1 MAELI
6 YNIKNIFSDDIDGCL
21 LDYEAKNF
29 HIASY
34 QRGYKWGSD
43 ENGAVTIL
51 LNDLHDAYTKTV
63 TSKKEFDYY
72 LQYITLKKVDKTN
85 YLEVIDGQQRLTTLS
100 IMISVLSFLLKKE
113 NITKNRLDYA
123 VRSNFFEQYIYN
135 PEKLELL
142 LQCEWNREDGLV
154 IEDSTFNNQDTYY
167 LFGALKNCFAY
178 FKDFEETK
186 LQQFYNFFCNRVQII
201 VNVVEHVSSEKVFS
215 NLNSNKIPLT
225 EAELIKA
232 LFITKYARIAESD
245 RTKSFREI
253 QEQRLILGRRWDEIE
268 NWVNDKEIRMFY
280 FSSFNDSMF
289 GFLSLVAKNIK
300 DISFKEDTSHHEL
313 FNFFN
318 QQDIQKIQEEL
329 YNTFWILKDWFKET
343 TVYNR
348 LGYLFFHKGSKID
361 ILDFVKSFKY
371 DSKEN
376 FNNELLKKVIQHIP
390 EGTDYNYE
398 SNPTEVHQILLAIN
412 VLQND
417 TKFNFYSYVKEKW
430 TLEHIFPQKPEGKK
444 NVLTESDKANINEMV
459 NEEDKAKVKQV
470 LNKKERKAE
479 EKELYTDALKRSG
492 YIHHIGNMCLLS
504 NVDNI
509 LNGCGFYDEKRTK
522 ILKRIKNGGF
532 MPSHTI
538 EVFTKSIFD
547 ENPGDFTRWNKTNID
562 EHKII
567 IENRILDLT
576 TLLKKEES
584 KNESR

>member
-6 YNIKNIFSDDIDGCL
+6 YNVKNIFSDDIDGCL
-21 LDYEAKNF
+21 LDYEAQYF

-51 LNDLHDAYTKTV
+51 LNDLHDAYSKSINV
-63 TSKKEFDYY
+63 KKEFDYY
-72 LQYITLKKVDKTN
+72 LQYITLKKVDESN

-100 IMISVLSFLLKKE
+100 IMLSVLSFLLKKD
-113 NITKNRLDYA
+113 NIAKNRLDYA
-123 VRSNFFEQYIYN
+123 VRSNFFEQYIYT

-142 LQCEWNREDGLV
+142 IQCEWNRDNGLV
-154 IEDSTFNNQDTYY
+154 VEDTTFNNQDTYY
-167 LFGALKNCFAY
+167 LFGALKSCFAY
-178 FKDFEETK
+178 FKTFEETK
-186 LQQFYNFFCNRVQII
+186 LQQFYNFFCNQVQII

-268 NWVNDKEIRMFY
+268 NWVNDKEIKMFY
-280 FSSFNDSMF
+280 FSSFNDPMF
-289 GFLSLVAKNIK
+289 GFLSLVAKSIK
-300 DISFKEDTSHHEL
+300 DVSFKEDTSHHEL

-329 YNTFWILKDWFKET
+329 YNTFWILKDWYKDT
-343 TVYNR
+343 TIYNR

-361 ILDFVKSFKY
+361 ILDFEKSFKY

-376 FNNELLKKVIQHIP
+376 FNNDLLKKVIENIP

-398 SNPTEVHQILLAIN
+398 SNPIEIHQILLAIN
-412 VLQND
+412 ALQND

-444 NVLTESDKANINEMV
+444 NVLTESDKANIIDMV
-459 NEEDKAKVKQV
+459 NEEDKKKVQQV
-470 LNKKERKAE
+470 LNKKERSPE

-492 YIHHIGNMCLLS
+492 YIHHLGNMCLLS
-504 NVDNI
+504 NIDNI

-532 MPSHTI
+532 IPSHTI

-547 ENPGDFTRWNKTNID
+547 ENPGDFTRWNKLNID
-562 EHKII
+562 KHREI
-567 IENRILDLT
+567 IEGRISNLT
-576 TLLKKEES
+576 TLLKEES